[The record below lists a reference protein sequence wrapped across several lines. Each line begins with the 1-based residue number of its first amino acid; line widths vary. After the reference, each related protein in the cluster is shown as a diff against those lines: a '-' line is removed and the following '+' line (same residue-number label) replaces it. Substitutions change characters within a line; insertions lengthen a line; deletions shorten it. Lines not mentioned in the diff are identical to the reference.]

1 MQSEKPVARHS
12 SPVAA
17 RLTGYV
23 IALALAGASAA
34 VAAQPWT
41 PQKNIEIVAGSA
53 PGGSND
59 KTARAM
65 ERILVSNKLVS
76 TPITVVN
83 RPGGGGSIA
92 YTYVSQR
99 PGDAHYLYIASS
111 GLLSNHIIGA
121 SRLSHADFTP
131 LALLY
136 EDAAVF
142 MVANGSAL
150 RSGTELAAVL
160 KKDPQSMAVGFANAF
175 GSSRHMAA
183 ALLMKALGA
192 NARDLKPVVFKG
204 SAEAITAM
212 LGGHID
218 VGVAGAV
225 NAIVHVAA
233 GRMRVIGVASPQRLG
248 GILASAPTWREQGVD
263 LVYGNWR
270 AIFGPKGLSAAQV
283 VYWENALRMMA
294 ASPEWKA
301 DLDKSHWTEQ
311 FLTGAA
317 LHEEIE
323 KDYAYLKTTLA
334 ELGLAK

>member
-1 MQSEKPVARHS
+1 MKLVRSLTTIFI
-12 SPVAA
+12 AA
-17 RLTGYV
+17 
-23 IALALAGASAA
+23 ALAGAGAHA
-34 VAAQPWT
+34 TAQAWT

-59 KTARAM
+59 KTGRAM
-65 ERILVSNKLVS
+65 ERILLANKLVPG
-76 TPITVVN
+76 TVTVVN
-83 RPGGGGSIA
+83 KAGGGGSIA
-92 YTYVSQR
+92 YTYVSQH

-111 GLLSNHIIGA
+111 GLLSNHIVGA
-121 SRLSHADFTP
+121 SSLSPADFTP

-142 MVANGSAL
+142 MVAAGSP
-150 RSGTELAAVL
+150 LAGGRDLADRL
-160 KKDPQSMAVGFANAF
+160 KKDPRSVVIGFANAF

-225 NAIVHVAA
+225 NAIPHVVA
-233 GRMRVIGVASPQRLG
+233 GRMRVIGVAAPQRLG
-248 GILASAPTWREQGVD
+248 GPLAGSPTWKEQGVD

-270 AIFGPKGLSAAQV
+270 GIFGPKGLTPAQV
-283 VYWENALRMMA
+283 AYWEGVLRRMA
-294 ASPEWKA
+294 DTPEWKA
-301 DLDKSHWTEQ
+301 DLEKSHWTEYY
-311 FLTGAA
+311 LTGAA
-317 LHEEIE
+317 LKKELE
-323 KDYAYLKTTLA
+323 KDYAYLKTTLV

>member
-1 MQSEKPVARHS
+1 MKPARYL
-12 SPVAA
+12 AA
-17 RLTGYV
+17 M
-23 IALALAGASAA
+23 ALAAASAA
-34 VAAQPWT
+34 AAAQAWS
-41 PQKNIEIVAGSA
+41 PQKNVEIVAGSA

-65 ERILVSNKLVS
+65 ERILLAGKLVPA
-76 TPITVVN
+76 TLTVVN
-83 RPGGGGSIA
+83 KPGGGGSIA

-111 GLLSNHIIGA
+111 GLLSNHIVGA
-121 SRLSHADFTP
+121 SSLSHADFTP
-131 LALLY
+131 IALLY

-142 MVANGSAL
+142 AV
-150 RSGTELAAVL
+150 RTESPIRTGKDLADRL
-160 KKDPQSMAVGFANAF
+160 KKDPRSVTVGFANAF

-183 ALLMKALGA
+183 ALLMKTLGG

-218 VGVAGAV
+218 VVVAGAV
-225 NAIVHVAA
+225 NAIVHVA
-233 GRMRVIGVASPQRLG
+233 GGQMRVIGVAAPQRLG
-248 GILASAPTWREQGVD
+248 GPLAVAPTWKEQGVD

-270 AIFGPKGLSAAQV
+270 AIFAPRGLAPAQV
-283 VYWENALRMMA
+283 AYWEATLRKMT

-301 DLDKSHWTEQ
+301 DLEKSHWTEH
-311 FLTGAA
+311 FVTGAP
-317 LHEEIE
+317 LHKEIE
-323 KDYAYLKTTLA
+323 QEYSWLKTALV